1 MSEARIFYQDDCN
14 LSLLEGKTIAV
25 IGYGSQGHAHALNA
39 KESGC
44 NVIIGLYEASIWE
57 CLAGKNNI
65 PQWYVIINDKG
76 KIIAGAGVIENDFH
90 NRKDLSPN
98 LCALY
103 VEEEY
108 RKRGLGKY
116 ILDFIREDMAD
127 MGIERLYLVTDHT
140 EFYEKC
146 GWDFLTMVRD
156 EGGEEERM
164 YTAYTMKK

>member
-1 MSEARIFYQDDCN
+1 M
-14 LSLLEGKTIAV
+14 LLNHYNGLELICLRDNGEFKEKAAQWFSGKWGIP
-25 IGYGSQGHAHALNA
+25 IC
-39 KESGC
+39 E
-44 NVIIGLYEASIWE
+44 YEASIGE
-57 CLAGKNNI
+57 CLAGKNSI
-65 PQWYVIINDKG
+65 PQWYVIINDTG
-76 KIIAGAGVIENDFH
+76 KIIAGAGLIENDFH
-90 NRKDLSPN
+90 NRKDLSHN